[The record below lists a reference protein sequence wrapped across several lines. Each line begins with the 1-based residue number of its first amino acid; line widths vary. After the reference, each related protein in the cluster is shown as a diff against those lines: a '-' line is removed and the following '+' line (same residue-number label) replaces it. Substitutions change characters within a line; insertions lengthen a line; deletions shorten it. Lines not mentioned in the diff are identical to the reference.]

1 MQSGQ
6 DWTPV
11 VFRKPKVTENKQ
23 YQAPTKDVGIE
34 EKRIKLYSKELADAV
49 MKCRLDKK
57 MTQADLAKKCNVLQ
71 KDINELEARRGV
83 YNSELTNKV
92 LRVLGVKVGI
102 RFSLDNFP

>member
-11 VFRKPKVTENKQ
+11 VLRKTKVTEKKQ
-23 YQAPTKDVGIE
+23 YHAPTKDVGIDE
-34 EKRIKLYSKELADAV
+34 RRIKLYSKELADAV

-71 KDINELEARRGV
+71 KEINELEAHKGV
-83 YNSELTNKV
+83 YNPDLTNKV
-92 LRVLGVKVGI
+92 LRVLGLKVGI
-102 RFSLDNFP
+102 RFSLV

>member
-11 VFRKPKVTENKQ
+11 VFRKPKATENKQ

-57 MTQADLAKKCNVLQ
+57 MTQSELAKKCNVVP
-71 KDINELEARRGV
+71 KEINELEGRKGV
-83 YNSELTNKV
+83 YNPDLTNKI
-92 LRVLGVKVGI
+92 LKVLGLKVVK
-102 RFSLDNFP
+102 RTSE